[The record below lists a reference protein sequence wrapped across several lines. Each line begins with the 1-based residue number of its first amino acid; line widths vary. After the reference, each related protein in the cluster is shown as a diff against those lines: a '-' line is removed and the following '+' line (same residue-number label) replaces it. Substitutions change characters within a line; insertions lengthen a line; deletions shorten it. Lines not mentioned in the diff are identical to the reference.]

1 MGHGILMMSVEALIG
16 ARVRVG
22 ESGLRSE
29 WHGRTGTITAKWGN
43 PEHLAFDVLLDDGR
57 TQLFWYHELEEIA
70 ERA

>member
-1 MGHGILMMSVEALIG
+1 MMPEEAPIG

-22 ESGLRSE
+22 ESGWRSE

-57 TQLFWYHELEEIA
+57 TQLFWHHELDEIDA
-70 ERA
+70 RGA

>member
-1 MGHGILMMSVEALIG
+1 MMLEQAMIG
-16 ARVRVG
+16 TRVRVG

-43 PEHLAFDVLLDDGR
+43 TEYLAFDVLLDDGR
-57 TQLFWYHELEEIA
+57 TQLFWHHELEGIP